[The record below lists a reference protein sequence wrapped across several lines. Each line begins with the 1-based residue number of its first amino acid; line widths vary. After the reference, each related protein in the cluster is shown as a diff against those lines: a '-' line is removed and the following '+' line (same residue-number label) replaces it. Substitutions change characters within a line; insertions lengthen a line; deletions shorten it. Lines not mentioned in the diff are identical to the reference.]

1 VLGRYRV
8 GWIGTVTV
16 FAGFAKSADSQQ
28 GGDAVSDSTDLS
40 DMDDVNEIDVNG
52 VVATFE
58 SRLADEAGVATA
70 TEMTTGQRKLEGQVG
85 RVSGLQDS
93 TPLLFSVALEPD
105 AYLQLDDVVVTV
117 RAVPGVGL
125 VMTSGVVTEVRARH
139 EGANFGSDVF
149 LIADG
154 VLPAQVQEI
163 AEITTT
169 RVEPECY
176 VPPRPGVVAR
186 RATGT
191 ERAQALYFD
200 QMDRKVPVGLGRDGE
215 PIYLNL
221 EFLDGTRG
229 AHVSISGISGVAT
242 KTSFALFLLHSLF
255 RSGALGA
262 KAVNA
267 KALIFSVKGE
277 DLLFLDQPNVRLDDD
292 LRSAYAQVGLPA
304 EAFSSANFFAPP
316 TPGDQTGKPH
326 VTGRTSGVTSFWWTL
341 NEFCERQLLPYVFA
355 DAEDERNQYTM
366 VVHQVANRL
375 HHDAQPAGVDGAV
388 SIDGETARTWDDL
401 VTLIIDKLTD
411 ENTRAE
417 WAGPV
422 TGIGTI
428 NAFIRRLRSSLK
440 PLRSIL
446 RGDLTDAKDREI
458 DTSNQQVTVVDLHQL
473 PERAQR
479 FVVGVVLAAETAQ
492 KEAAGSGGLLFTMI
506 DELNKYAPREGNS
519 PIKDVLL
526 DIAERGRSLG
536 IILIGAQQTASEVE
550 RRIISNS
557 AIKIVGRLDPAEASR
572 PEYGWLPSSQ
582 RQRATLAKP
591 GTMFVSQP
599 QIPVPLVVEFPFP
612 AWATRLSE
620 CASPPVGSSGS
631 RGVQRSSDVFTRLP
645 MVQDDDDDEE
655 EIPF

>member
-1 VLGRYRV
+1 VSESTGELG
-8 GWIGTVTV
+8 
-16 FAGFAKSADSQQ
+16 
-28 GGDAVSDSTDLS
+28 
-40 DMDDVNEIDVNG
+40 VNG
-52 VVATFE
+52 AVATVGPH
-58 SRLADEAGVATA
+58 R
-70 TEMTTGQRKLEGQVG
+70 TGERAPGAVDGQVG
-85 RVSGLQDS
+85 RISGIQDS
-93 TPLLFSVALEPD
+93 TPLLFHVALEPD
-105 AYLQLDDVVVTV
+105 SYLQLDDVVVTV
-117 RAVPGVGL
+117 RSVPGVGP
-125 VMTSGVVTEVRARH
+125 VMTSGIVTEVRARH

-163 AEITTT
+163 AEVTTT

-176 VPPRPGVVAR
+176 VPPRPGEIAR

-215 PIYLNL
+215 PIYINL

-255 RSGALGA
+255 KSGALGA

-277 DLLFLDQPNVRLDDD
+277 DLMFLDQPNVRLDDD
-292 LRSAYAQVGLPA
+292 LRGAYAKVGLPA
-304 EAFSSANFFAPP
+304 EPFSSANFFAPP
-316 TPGDQTGKPH
+316 TPGDLTGKPH
-326 VTGRTSGVTSFWWTL
+326 VTGRTSGVTGFWWTL
-341 NEFCERQLLPYVFA
+341 NEFCSRELLPYVFA
-355 DAEDERNQYTM
+355 DAEDERNQYTL

-375 HHDAQPAGVDGAV
+375 RLDAQPAGRDGAV
-388 SIDGETARTWDDL
+388 SIDGDLARTWDDL
-401 VTLIIDKLTD
+401 VNLIVGKLND
-411 ENTRAE
+411 DATRAD

-422 TGIGTI
+422 TGVGTI
-428 NAFIRRLRSSLK
+428 NAFVRRLRSSLK
-440 PLRSIL
+440 ALRPIL
-446 RGDLTDAKDREI
+446 RGDLTETADREI
-458 DTSNQQVTVVDLHQL
+458 DTSNQQITVVDLHQL

-479 FVVGVVLAAETAQ
+479 FVVGVVLAAETAR
-492 KEAAGSGGLLFTMI
+492 KEAAGPGGLLFTMI

-550 RRIISNS
+550 RRIVSNS
-557 AIKIVGRLDPAEASR
+557 SIKVVGRLDPAEAGR
-572 PEYGWLPSSQ
+572 PEYGFLPSSQ

-599 QIPVPLVVEFPFP
+599 EIPVPLVVEFPFP

-620 CASPPVGSSGS
+620 CASPPAPGSDAGSAVPRSG
-631 RGVQRSSDVFTRLP
+631 DVFSRLP
-645 MVQDDDDDEE
+645 AVADDDEE
-655 EIPF
+655 IPF